1 MLDETSITILR
12 KVFVGSTSSSTG
24 LNAQR
29 FRAEHHEHLELID
42 SLVLSGYIENRD
54 GKYSLKLT
62 TLPDIADSTPQVSSL
77 LYLCEHLFKTL
88 RQAYLNN
95 PGEKISLDELS
106 KLADLPKQKLYAG
119 LMYTYEASLIS
130 GYTTDLSANDA
141 YVIPAE
147 KLLRYQSFDLV
158 LEEMRSWSIKPIA
171 KQNPLITPT
180 LNFPFFGGNETT
192 FEQLLHPTIIEHAL
206 PKYKDGHLRN
216 AVLDSIIAIFELIR
230 QKTGLSE
237 DGDKLV
243 GKAFSLTAP
252 YLILSEID
260 SESGKNEQK
269 GFMQILTGAYQG
281 IRNPSAH
288 SLVNDLTPLEAAQ
301 YLVFA
306 SLLARRIEEA
316 AVIKQ

>member
-12 KVFVGSTSSSTG
+12 KIFVGSTSSPTG

-42 SLVLSGYIENRD
+42 SLVSSGYIENRD

-62 TLPDIADSTPQVSSL
+62 TLPDIADSTPQVGSL
-77 LYLCEHLFKTL
+77 LRLCEHLFNAL

-95 PGEKISLDELS
+95 PGEQISLDELS
-106 KLADLPKQKLYAG
+106 KLTDIPKQELYAG
-119 LMYTYEASLIS
+119 LMYSYEASLLS
-130 GYTTDLSANDA
+130 GYTTLTANDA
-141 YVIPAE
+141 YVTPAE
-147 KLLRYQSFDLV
+147 KLLRYKSFGLV

-171 KQNPLITPT
+171 KQNHALIPT
-180 LNFPFFGGNETT
+180 LNLPFFGTNETT

-252 YLILSEID
+252 YLILNEID

-281 IRNPSAH
+281 IRNPNAH
-288 SLVNDLTPLEAAQ
+288 SLDNDLTPLEAAQ

-306 SLLARRIEEA
+306 SLLARQIEEA
-316 AVIKQ
+316 KVIKQ